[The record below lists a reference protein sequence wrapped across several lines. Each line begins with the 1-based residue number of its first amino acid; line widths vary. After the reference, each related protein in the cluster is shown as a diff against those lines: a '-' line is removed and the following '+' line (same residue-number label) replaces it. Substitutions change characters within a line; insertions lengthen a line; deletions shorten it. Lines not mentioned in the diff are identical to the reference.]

1 MMMGCSGTPEQN
13 KNDRVNAGYA
23 KGFTIEKTDEFPG
36 WTKLTVYN
44 PWEKATNVSMEYYLA
59 GKDIEIPGSLAD
71 KKIIRTPAERV
82 ICLSTTHLAFLDI
95 LGENPTVAG
104 ISGSKYITNPGI
116 RSRMENGE
124 VPDVGYGQNLNFELI
139 VSLKPDVIL
148 VYGIGSE
155 VTSYS
160 RKLDELGIPVLMVG
174 EYLEESPLGKAE
186 WLKFI
191 SVLFNKEELAEEY
204 FTKIEA
210 EYNRLSRLVT
220 DLRHKPKVLVGSPYK
235 DSWWVPGGNS
245 YLSNLIK
252 DAGGEY
258 LGERNDSHESYVISF
273 EHALAWGSEADVW
286 INMSNLSSKKEILGV
301 DERFTSFRV
310 FREGILF
317 NNIKRLSTHG
327 GNDFWESGTV
337 NPHLILR
344 DLIAIFHPGLI
355 NDELVYYQEIE

>member
-1 MMMGCSGTPEQN
+1 MQRINLLIILIMMMGCSGTPEQN

-95 LGENPTVAG
+95 LGENHTVAG

-174 EYLEESPLGKAE
+174 EYLEESPLGK
-186 WLKFI
+186 
-191 SVLFNKEELAEEY
+191 
-204 FTKIEA
+204 
-210 EYNRLSRLVT
+210 
-220 DLRHKPKVLVGSPYK
+220 
-235 DSWWVPGGNS
+235 
-245 YLSNLIK
+245 
-252 DAGGEY
+252 
-258 LGERNDSHESYVISF
+258 
-273 EHALAWGSEADVW
+273 
-286 INMSNLSSKKEILGV
+286 
-301 DERFTSFRV
+301 
-310 FREGILF
+310 
-317 NNIKRLSTHG
+317 
-327 GNDFWESGTV
+327 
-337 NPHLILR
+337 
-344 DLIAIFHPGLI
+344 
-355 NDELVYYQEIE
+355 